1 VAKTHMQDPANG
13 GNFSAT
19 QAALN
24 AAVAESCGLCHGAGA
39 AVDVKL
45 MHKVN

>member
-1 VAKTHMQDPANG
+1 MQDPANG

-24 AAVAESCGLCHGAGA
+24 SAPGENCVMCHGAGK
-39 AVDVKL
+39 VFDVKTV
-45 MHKVN
+45 HGVK